1 MLNSNEVNV
10 EEIIGY
16 FYVKYNLTNIFIS
29 PILFDKS
36 SNHIF
41 PVLSITSNN
50 IYKYPGN
57 QAQFKFP
64 EKSFFVI
71 IEFA

>member
-1 MLNSNEVNV
+1 MLNINEVNV
-10 EEIIGY
+10 EEDEY
-16 FYVKYNLTNIFIS
+16 TLEYNLINIFSS
-29 PILFDKS
+29 PILFNKS

>member
-1 MLNSNEVNV
+1 MSNINEVKV
-10 EEIIGY
+10 EEDEY
-16 FYVKYNLTNIFIS
+16 TLEYNLINIFSS
-29 PILFDKS
+29 PILFNKS

-57 QAQFKFP
+57 QAQSKFP

>member
-1 MLNSNEVNV
+1 MVNINEVIV
-10 EEIIGY
+10 EEIIGHL
-16 FYVKYNLTNIFIS
+16 YVKYNLINIFSS
-29 PILFDKS
+29 PILFNKS

>member
-1 MLNSNEVNV
+1 MSNINEVKV
-10 EEIIGY
+10 EEITGY
-16 FYVKYNLTNIFIS
+16 LINIFS
-29 PILFDKS
+29 SSILFDKS

-57 QAQFKFP
+57 QAQSKFP